1 MSNLNYYIIYNP
13 SNYNADKFKNI
24 SEFKNHFL
32 HENNKSFLFINSL
45 GNEYNQDTVNQI
57 KFDED
62 NKRIKYIVYYFNNNE
77 SYNFQEN
84 TADGILLNQIEIDKI
99 LSEYLESKKSNL
111 DKSKEVCYEILKR
124 YDDFKEDKEGI
135 NNFVDSYENTFEND
149 KECKNYMDMIKNSP
163 NEIDNLSPKYKEI
176 IENEISPMLIEVMK
190 KIENT
195 MKIEIEGKP
204 NIKNF
209 EEKKTIFEE
218 NDKKIKEK
226 LLNIINNQELIY
238 SMEKKMNEI
247 LIYGEKLNFFLNLSE
262 IPNVYYEIDKNTLK
276 EEYKRRNKF
285 NYLYEKI
292 MHFVESDLMCQEY
305 EYRKKFIKKN
315 FKFSNKLKMEK
326 KTISILNKLLDFEA
340 QKLFI
345 SESELYKSN
354 YDLADSLTRSID
366 ELSEYLS
373 KISEELFSKKKKGIN
388 INNKNISEE
397 SLNKDKNTIIKNN
410 KFSEQFGEIKQI
422 LRSSSVPELNQKK
435 IISIIENKI
444 INQNIES
451 KIKIYQ
457 NSFNNSSD
465 EIFLS
470 SYDYI
475 SGEKDTNKFNQNLNK
490 IITYFSETYGRFLW
504 FYEKAYNYLQI
515 YNQKCNN
522 QNFDLNKNDPY
533 SVNSYLVEIL
543 NENKLLKEKINQI
556 RMNTGLK

>member
-1 MSNLNYYIIYNP
+1 
-13 SNYNADKFKNI
+13 
-24 SEFKNHFL
+24 
-32 HENNKSFLFINSL
+32 
-45 GNEYNQDTVNQI
+45 
-57 KFDED
+57 
-62 NKRIKYIVYYFNNNE
+62 
-77 SYNFQEN
+77 
-84 TADGILLNQIEIDKI
+84 
-99 LSEYLESKKSNL
+99 
-111 DKSKEVCYEILKR
+111 
-124 YDDFKEDKEGI
+124 
-135 NNFVDSYENTFEND
+135 
-149 KECKNYMDMIKNSP
+149 
-163 NEIDNLSPKYKEI
+163 
-176 IENEISPMLIEVMK
+176 
-190 KIENT
+190 
-195 MKIEIEGKP
+195 
-204 NIKNF
+204 
-209 EEKKTIFEE
+209 
-218 NDKKIKEK
+218 
-226 LLNIINNQELIY
+226 
-238 SMEKKMNEI
+238 
-247 LIYGEKLNFFLNLSE
+247 
-262 IPNVYYEIDKNTLK
+262 
-276 EEYKRRNKF
+276 
-285 NYLYEKI
+285 
-292 MHFVESDLMCQEY
+292 
-305 EYRKKFIKKN
+305 
-315 FKFSNKLKMEK
+315 MEK

-556 RMNTGLK
+556 RLNTGLK

>member
-1 MSNLNYYIIYNP
+1 MSNLNYYIIYDS
-13 SNYNADKFKNI
+13 SNYKAEKFKNA
-24 SEFKNHFL
+24 SEFKSHFL
-32 HENNKSFLFINSL
+32 NENNKSILFLNSQ
-45 GNEYNQDTVNQI
+45 GNEYNQDTINQI
-57 KFDED
+57 KFDES
-62 NKRIKYIVYYFNNNE
+62 NKRIKYIVYYYNNNE
-77 SYNFQEN
+77 CYSFQEN

-99 LSEYLESKKSNL
+99 LSEYLETKKSNL

-124 YDDFKEDKEGI
+124 YEDFQEDKDRI
-135 NNFVDSYENTFEND
+135 NDFVENYDNSFEND
-149 KECKNYMDMIKNSP
+149 KECKKYIDMIKNSP
-163 NEIDNLSPKYKEI
+163 KEIDILSPKYKEI
-176 IENEISPMLIEVMK
+176 IENEVSAMFFEVMN
-190 KIENT
+190 KIENI

-204 NIKNF
+204 NIKNY
-209 EEKKTIFEE
+209 EEKRTIFEE
-218 NDKKIKEK
+218 NDKKIKKK

-247 LIYGEKLNFFLNLSE
+247 LIYGEKINFFLNLSE
-262 IPNVYYEIDKNTLK
+262 IPNIYYQIDKNTLI

-292 MHFVESDLMCQEY
+292 MLFVESDLMCQEY

-315 FKFSNKLKMEK
+315 FNFSNKLKMEK

-373 KISEELFSKKKKGIN
+373 KISEELFSKKKKAIN
-388 INNKNISEE
+388 INNNNISDE
-397 SLNKDKNTIIKNN
+397 SLNKDKNIIKNK
-410 KFSEQFGEIKQI
+410 KFYEQFGEIKQI
-422 LRSSSVPELNQKK
+422 LRSSSVPELKQKK
-435 IISIIENKI
+435 IISIIENQI

-451 KIKIYQ
+451 KNKISQ
-457 NSFNNSSD
+457 NSFNNSID
-465 EIFLS
+465 ELLAS
-470 SYDYI
+470 SYDNI
-475 SGEKDTNKFNQNLNK
+475 SGENKPNQNLNK
-490 IITYFSETYGRFLW
+490 IIRYFSETYGRFLW
-504 FYEKAYNYLQI
+504 FYEKTYNYLLI

-543 NENKLLKEKINQI
+543 NENKSLKEKINQI
-556 RMNTGLK
+556 RLNTGSI